1 VSLFATPGTTNG
13 LAFQRRVEQYT
24 PSVHTAGPR
33 IAPPVWLRIGRV
45 GDTVSAYYRVQPSQ
59 PWILIGRQ
67 TVPDLRT
74 VLYVGLAVT
83 SHVDGQLAT
92 AGFDNVAFAFGD
104 PLNRKEDVGNV
115 GVAGS
120 TTFAGVVYELRGSG
134 ADIWGTA
141 DAFQFAFTTGYY
153 TPASIQSISARV
165 RSVQNTDPWAKA
177 GVMFRELYGA
187 GPWTLPEARHVMVVA
202 TPGHGVA
209 MQYRDAIGG
218 RSFQVAVRTAATPVS
233 VALTRSGDTFT
244 GWYSKDG
251 ATWQQFG
258 QVTLAGVYVEPG
270 LVTTSHNHGVL
281 AMATLD
287 DVRLVPY

>member
-1 VSLFATPGTTNG
+1 
-13 LAFQRRVEQYT
+13 
-24 PSVHTAGPR
+24 
-33 IAPPVWLRIGRV
+33 
-45 GDTVSAYYRVQPSQ
+45 
-59 PWILIGRQ
+59 
-67 TVPDLRT
+67 
-74 VLYVGLAVT
+74 
-83 SHVDGQLAT
+83 
-92 AGFDNVAFAFGD
+92 
-104 PLNRKEDVGNV
+104 
-115 GVAGS
+115 
-120 TTFAGVVYELRGSG
+120 
-134 ADIWGTA
+134 
-141 DAFQFAFTTGYY
+141 
-153 TPASIQSISARV
+153 
-165 RSVQNTDPWAKA
+165 
-177 GVMFRELYGA
+177 
-187 GPWTLPEARHVMVVA
+187 MVVA

-281 AMATLD
+281 ATATFD